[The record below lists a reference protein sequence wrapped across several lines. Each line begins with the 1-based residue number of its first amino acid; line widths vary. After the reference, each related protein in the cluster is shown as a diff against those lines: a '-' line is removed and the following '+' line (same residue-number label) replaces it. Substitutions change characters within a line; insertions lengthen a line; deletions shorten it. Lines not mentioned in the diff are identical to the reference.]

1 MSTSASLHDATVVL
15 DDQVVLRRVTFEVL
29 PGLTVVRG
37 PNGAG
42 KTTLLRA
49 LAGLAPLARGRR
61 EVTGA
66 PLFIGHRPM
75 LLRGLSARANLAF
88 LAAFRGRPT
97 DGVAAALTA
106 WGLASVMDRPM
117 DRLSAGQRKR
127 AALARLDIER
137 EPVVLLDEPFADLD
151 TSGASRL
158 RESLRAARARGQDV
172 VLVTHLGDELH
183 GETTRNVVVDGGAV
197 RPG

>member
-1 MSTSASLHDATVVL
+1 MSPSASLHDATVIL

-49 LAGLAPLARGRR
+49 LAGLVPLARGRR
-61 EVTGA
+61 DVRGA

-75 LLRGLSARANLAF
+75 LLRGLSPRANLAF
-88 LAAFRGRPT
+88 LAAFRG
-97 DGVAAALTA
+97 DGSNGVADALTA
-106 WGLASVMDRPM
+106 WGLGAVLDKPM

-127 AALARLDIER
+127 AALARIDVER

-151 TSGASRL
+151 ADGALRL
-158 RESLRAARARGQDV
+158 RGSLRAALARGQDV
-172 VLVTHLGDELH
+172 VLVTHLNDTLEGDV
-183 GETTRNVVVDGGAV
+183 TRDVFIAGGAV
-197 RPG
+197 RPA

>member
-15 DDQVVLRRVTFEVL
+15 DDRPVLRGVSL
-29 PGLTVVRG
+29 QLAPGLTVLRG
-37 PNGAG
+37 ANGSG

-49 LAGLAPLARGRR
+49 IAGLIPLAHGRR
-61 EVTGA
+61 SA
-66 PLFIGHRPM
+66 PASVLYIGHRPM